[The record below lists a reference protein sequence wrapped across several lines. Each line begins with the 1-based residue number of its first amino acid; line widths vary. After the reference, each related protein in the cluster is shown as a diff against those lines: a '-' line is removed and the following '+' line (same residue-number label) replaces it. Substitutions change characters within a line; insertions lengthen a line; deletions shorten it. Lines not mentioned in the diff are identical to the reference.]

1 VQTASCKV
9 QSASEQK
16 MGVGQVK
23 KRAEMMALHS
33 VRSSQDAVWL
43 GKNKQPQPAFTSK
56 GDTGPA

>member
-1 VQTASCKV
+1 
-9 QSASEQK
+9 